1 MTTMATWE
9 WLIICLLVLI
19 LGIVVG
25 YIYAEVRR

>member
-1 MTTMATWE
+1 MATWE